1 MFQEIV
7 SAVSGLEQGEKSK
20 RGSQY
25 DPRQRG
31 VYAHRYND
39 NFSNWYYYRSGF

>member
-1 MFQEIV
+1 M